1 MKRIPLIFFILCNL
15 VVCSTSANTLNLRNI
30 EIIGGEVFMKKD
42 WDKIL
47 VILVKYNFSPSYI
60 STKIYIN
67 SVTLEKINRSNYS
80 KTIQFSL
87 DSLNENSLLKILGA
101 NSNYLINIKNNIKL
115 ADKLGNPIRITT
127 ILTRYNTVIDQ
138 IRELYEFISTLT

>member
-1 MKRIPLIFFILCNL
+1 
-15 VVCSTSANTLNLRNI
+15 
-30 EIIGGEVFMKKD
+30 MKKD

-47 VILVKYNFSPSYI
+47 AILVKYNFSPSYI
-60 STKIYIN
+60 STKIPIN

-80 KTIQFSL
+80 KTIQFYL

-127 ILTRYNTVIDQ
+127 IRTRYNTVIDQ